1 MPARY
6 AAPSAARPRRRR
18 PCAPPRCASNSSS
31 RAENDTQPGPSSR
44 RAALLAAAL
53 LMGGMAQC
61 PVRADDSDGLPLPDE
76 GLDAQLPAL
85 ESAPVPPSAPVS
97 TLESKSLIDG
107 QGETRLLPVSAT
119 ADLTQAQKQVLEYN
133 LRSQRQNAA
142 PPDFPSFVRQG
153 YDMTILAD
161 GYQISPEGLIYRD
174 FVEGVGEQPGDGQEV
189 VFDYTAYNESAA
201 IIVRKCDLPV
211 AFQRL
216 AERAVPGPLRADS
229 SYRKGEAARTRL
241 GIQGL
246 IPGFELGVRSM
257 RPGGKRRIVVP
268 PELGPP
274 VGPSTFFSAKQFEVF
289 DIELRA
295 VKTCSM
301 RTMGMFKQTVCE

>member
-1 MPARY
+1 MQLQVRTAALPA
-6 AAPSAARPRRRR
+6 SITRPRRSR

-201 IIVRKCDLPV
+201 II
-211 AFQRL
+211 
-216 AERAVPGPLRADS
+216 DS